1 MPVKKSK
8 KLKELPN
15 EIIIIPNEDKYFH
28 ETWTPGRNLLNIPHP
43 FRCMLIGP
51 PNSGK
56 TLLIK
61 NILLRAKPIFK
72 KIYVVHCDGDFT
84 KEYEDVDATMLDSI
98 PSPEEWEGDKKT
110 MVVLDD
116 IDYKGMNKVQAKN
129 LNRLFGFA
137 STHKNISVC
146 LTSQNY
152 FDIPTSIRR
161 MANFFILWK
170 TIDSDS
176 FKMIAK
182 KTGMKI
188 EQFQYIF
195 KNIIGDDKH
204 SSLWIDL
211 TSKTSAKL
219 RKNGYQ
225 VIKTE
230 GDDFIF

>member
-15 EIIIIPNEDKYFH
+15 EIIIIPNEDKHFH

-211 TSKTSAKL
+211 TSKTPAKL